1 MQCETTDHI
10 IPWNVMKMRY
20 EKFGEEVLEVLLLY
34 LQQHNKAVVYDR
46 VGICGLIQGRD
57 NKSQPR

>member
-1 MQCETTDHI
+1 
-10 IPWNVMKMRY
+10 MKMRY

>member
-1 MQCETTDHI
+1 
-10 IPWNVMKMRY
+10 MKMRY

-57 NKSQPR
+57 NKSQPRWGVKGLSQIFSLKL